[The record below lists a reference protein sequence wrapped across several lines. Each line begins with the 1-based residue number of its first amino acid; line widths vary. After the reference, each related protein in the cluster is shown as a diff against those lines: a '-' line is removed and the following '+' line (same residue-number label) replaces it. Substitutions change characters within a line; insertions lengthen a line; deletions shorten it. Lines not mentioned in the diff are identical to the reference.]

1 MYHYTLTEILNTIIS
16 SCDEPSEFI
25 KHDININ
32 LVHMELLEIKT
43 KEAALNY
50 FMNLVQI
57 VKKINDS
64 HQTDVVGKNLNRIL
78 KFIESNYNDQNIS
91 LEMASEQIGLSPS
104 YISALLKNENQTTF
118 VKYVTQ
124 LRMEKAKVLLK
135 KQWFKKKNI
144 RDCRTSWLL

>member
-1 MYHYTLTEILNTIIS
+1 MS
-16 SCDEPSEFI
+16 
-25 KHDININ
+25 
-32 LVHMELLEIKT
+32 LV
-43 KEAALNY
+43 
-50 FMNLVQI
+50 
-57 VKKINDS
+57 
-64 HQTDVVGKNLNRIL
+64 KNLNRIL

-135 KQWFKKKNI
+135 KQWFKNH
-144 RDCRTSWLL
+144 